1 MSRRR
6 RRGTAAPV
14 RHARRRGGVLLE
26 LARCL
31 VLASLVLPA
40 AAQAE
45 WTGVSARLANVESD
59 WSFESGRR
67 EADISELSFQIE
79 EKIESGLAVGLDLG
93 YMDMRLIPSA
103 DSPAESLKFDG
114 QYIGIYLRQP
124 LRISERLELH
134 GMFSISYH
142 SGDQSGADADDDD
155 AEIDWTS
162 SLLEIGMGL
171 RFSKFRV
178 TPYAVYNDIDG
189 DVSGGGTEV
198 FDMEDNLSQGIRF
211 DYFVEDTA
219 FIQFDFIAGGSAGG
233 YLNFVRRY

>member
-1 MSRRR
+1 MIRRC
-6 RRGTAAPV
+6 RRGPTAPV
-14 RHARRRGGVLLE
+14 RHARARAAALRE
-26 LARCL
+26 LTRCL
-31 VLASLVLPA
+31 VLFAVMLPLAASG
-40 AAQAE
+40 Q
-45 WTGVSARLANVESD
+45 WTGVSARLADVESD

-79 EKIESGLAVGLDLG
+79 EKTDSGLAVGLDLG
-93 YMDMRLIPSA
+93 YLDMRLIPSS
-103 DSPAESLKFDG
+103 DSPADSLKFDG
-114 QYIGIYLRQP
+114 HYIGIYLRQP
-124 LRISERLELH
+124 LRISERLVLH
-134 GMFSISYH
+134 GMYRISYH
-142 SGDQSGADADDDD
+142 SGDQSGADADDD

-162 SLLEIGMGL
+162 SLLEFGLGL

-198 FDMEDNLSQGIRF
+198 FDIEDNLSYGARF

-233 YLNFVRRY
+233 YLSFVRRY